1 MRINKKYCRRQV
13 GLLVKPVE
21 LPTLR
26 AKSDG
31 KLFVLVK
38 VPQLPQNLR
47 TTFILV
53 NSPRNRSKAALLK
66 HDDKEGP

>member
-1 MRINKKYCRRQV
+1 M
-13 GLLVKPVE
+13 KPVE

>member
-1 MRINKKYCRRQV
+1 MKA
-13 GLLVKPVE
+13 VE

-26 AKSDG
+26 AKADG

>member
-1 MRINKKYCRRQV
+1 MKA
-13 GLLVKPVE
+13 VE

-26 AKSDG
+26 AKADG
-31 KLFVLVK
+31 KIFVLVK

>member
-1 MRINKKYCRRQV
+1 MKA
-13 GLLVKPVE
+13 VE

-26 AKSDG
+26 AKADG
-31 KLFVLVK
+31 NLFVLVK

-53 NSPRNRSKAALLK
+53 NSPSNRSKAVLLK

>member
-1 MRINKKYCRRQV
+1 MKA
-13 GLLVKPVE
+13 VE

-26 AKSDG
+26 AKADG

-47 TTFILV
+47 TTFILG
-53 NSPRNRSKAALLK
+53 NSPSNRSKAVLLK

>member
-1 MRINKKYCRRQV
+1 MKA
-13 GLLVKPVE
+13 VE

-26 AKSDG
+26 AKEDG
-31 KLFVLVK
+31 NLFVLVK

-53 NSPRNRSKAALLK
+53 NSPSNRSKAVLLK